1 MTFCKLRNRLGT
13 NVYNP
18 RAIILSDFLVGN
30 WFAYDCPQNYQL
42 YVILFSRYSTTS
54 KVESL
59 EVGRWRVAGIS

>member
-42 YVILFSRYSTTS
+42 YVILLVDILLLQKWYH
-54 KVESL
+54 
-59 EVGRWRVAGIS
+59 